1 MGKILELDLQ
11 RYTDS
16 SYMPKFQRYFRL
28 SHEARGKYIRRL
40 YRRLYARE
48 CEKKLIEI
56 PLSVH
61 IGEGLYINHPM
72 CITINKDAI
81 LGKNIN
87 LHKGVTIGQ
96 ENRGPRKGCPEI
108 CDNVW
113 IGMNVTIVGKVRIG
127 TDVLIA
133 PNTFVNCDI
142 PDHSVVFGN
151 PCIIK
156 HRDYATEGYLNR
168 CV

>member
-1 MGKILELDLQ
+1 MEKLLEQDKK
-11 RYTDS
+11 RYADGN
-16 SYMPKFQRYFRL
+16 MPKFQKYFRL
-28 SHEARGKYIRRL
+28 SSEARGRYVRRFYRWL
-40 YRRLYARE
+40 YHRE
-48 CEKKLIEI
+48 CKKKLIEI

-61 IGEGLYINHPM
+61 IGEGLCINHPM
-72 CITINKDAI
+72 CITINKQAV

-96 ENRGPRKGCPEI
+96 ENRGPRKGCPTI
-108 CDNVW
+108 SDNVW
-113 IGMNVTIVGKVRIG
+113 IGMNVTIVGKVHIG
-127 TDVLIA
+127 TDVMIA

-156 HRDYATEGYLNR
+156 YRAHATEGYLNR

>member
-1 MGKILELDLQ
+1 MGRILDLDMK
-11 RYTDS
+11 RYPTGN
-16 SYMPKFQRYFRL
+16 MPKFQRYFRL
-28 SHEARGKYIRRL
+28 SHEARGKYVRRFYRWL
-40 YRRLYARE
+40 YQRE
-48 CEKKLIEI
+48 CDKKLLEI

-61 IGEGLYINHPM
+61 IGEGLFFNHPM
-72 CITINKDAI
+72 CITINKDAV

-87 LHKGVTIGQ
+87 LHKGITIGQ
-96 ENRGPRKGCPEI
+96 ENRGPRKGCPTI
-108 CDNVW
+108 SDNVW
-113 IGMNVTIVGKVRIG
+113 IGMNVTIVGRIHIG

>member
-1 MGKILELDLQ
+1 MEKKLALDIIRYSDGKV
-11 RYTDS
+11 
-16 SYMPKFQRYFRL
+16 PKFQRYFRL
-28 SHEARGKYIRRL
+28 SSEARGKHIRRIYRWL
-40 YRRLYARE
+40 YKKE
-48 CEKKLIEI
+48 SEKKLIEI
-56 PLSVH
+56 PLSVC

-72 CITINKDAI
+72 CITINKDAV

-87 LHKGVTIGQ
+87 LHKGITIGQ
-96 ENRGPRKGCPEI
+96 ENRGPRKGCPVI
-108 CDNVW
+108 SDNVW
-113 IGMNVTIVGKVRIG
+113 IGMNVTIVGKIHIG

>member
-1 MGKILELDLQ
+1 MGKYLELDAK
-11 RYTDS
+11 RYANGKV
-16 SYMPKFQRYFRL
+16 PKFQRYFRL
-28 SHEARGKYIRRL
+28 SHEARGKYVRRMYRWL
-40 YRRLYARE
+40 YRRA

-61 IGEGLYINHPM
+61 IGEGLYVNHPK
-72 CITINKDAI
+72 CITINREVVF
-81 LGKNIN
+81 GKNIN
-87 LHKGVTIGQ
+87 LHNGVTIGQ
-96 ENRGPRKGCPEI
+96 ENRGSRKGCPTI
-108 CDNVW
+108 GDDVW
-113 IGMNVTIVGKVRIG
+113 IGANATIVGKIQIG

-133 PNTFVNCDI
+133 PNSYVNCDI

-156 HRDYATEGYLNR
+156 HRDHATEDYLNR

>member
-1 MGKILELDLQ
+1 MESKLALDQ
-11 RYTDS
+11 KRYAAGN
-16 SYMPKFQRYFRL
+16 MPKFQKYFRL
-28 SHEARGKYIRRL
+28 SHEAKGKYIRRI
-40 YRRLYARE
+40 YRRLYRKA
-48 CEKKLIEI
+48 CEKKLIEV
-56 PLSVH
+56 PLSVQ
-61 IGEGLYINHPM
+61 IGEGLFINHPM
-72 CITINKDAI
+72 CITINKDAV

-87 LHKGVTIGQ
+87 LHKGITIGQ
-96 ENRGPRKGCPEI
+96 ENRGSRKGCPVI
-108 CDNVW
+108 SDNVW
-113 IGMNVTIVGKVRIG
+113 IGMNVTIVGKIRIG

-133 PNTFVNCDI
+133 PNTFVNCDV